1 MIAEAEHKNQVIN
14 SRGTTADIMQA
25 IVDCYN
31 SDYAQVEDLACNM
44 PGSDVKSVCKS
55 IFDFVDQNIR
65 YKMDPFQKQWIRTPA
80 RLWADREGDC
90 KSFAIFICSCLRC
103 CGIPHLFR
111 FACYEGNE
119 EPTHVYAVALDE
131 AGNEVIVDP
140 VYRDESGKAIFNEEC
155 PYTKKIDMK
164 GTTEISRLSGTPAV
178 GYFPETEIVAIPDK
192 ENLPRGEQDIL
203 IALNN
208 LNTLYIGS
216 KSAEDS
222 KFTNQ
227 IENLMDLASVAILLY
242 ESSENSVVNIDCAL
256 PCLLALYESG
266 AFNQPEGTTNEQR
279 SQMMNI
285 NLGAVVKESA
295 NYEPDTTALTSLIEI
310 LSISTPGFDPE
321 KYLPISTST
330 LQKAKAR
337 SLSANRQATQAEINS
352 AQKTLFESAE
362 YFMYSF
368 IPEAKLDEYP
378 DSVRNKRAYY
388 TSVYQDIKESGC
400 FSEKEC
406 LRIINNAIYSRYGC
420 DGEVFLYRVKKGE
433 IPIIEG
439 GWLAILGTILTALGT
454 LASLF
459 SAVFETPEEETNKKM
474 KENAPTKSDGFA
486 GILNSAS
493 GIITPPSI
501 DTGSDSNDDTLLDI
515 TTPTGTVAGSNYL
528 GIILV
533 GGVLLALLL
542 GGSGDKKKKRKK

>member
-25 IVDCYN
+25 IVNCYN
-31 SDYAQVEDLACNM
+31 SDYAQVEDLAESM

-55 IFDFVDQNIR
+55 IFDFVDQNIK

-90 KSFAIFICSCLRC
+90 KSYAIFICSCLRC
-103 CGIPHLFR
+103 RGIPHLFR
-111 FACYEGNE
+111 FACYEGAE
-119 EPTHVYAVALDE
+119 DPTHVYAVAIDE
-131 AGNEVIVDP
+131 TGKEVIVDP
-140 VYRDESGKAIFNEEC
+140 VYLDEQGKARFNEEC

-178 GYFPETEIVAIPDK
+178 GYFTETEMITISGK
-192 ENLPRGEQDIL
+192 ENLPREEQDIL

-208 LNTLYIGS
+208 LITLYKGAVAAGDTEFS
-216 KSAEDS
+216 
-222 KFTNQ
+222 TQ

-242 ESSENSVVNIDCAL
+242 ESSGESVVNIDKAL

-266 AFNQPEGTTNEQR
+266 AFDQPAGTTNEQR

-285 NLGAVVKESA
+285 NLGAVVKESE
-295 NYEPDTTALTSLIEI
+295 NYEADTTAISSLIAI

-321 KYLPISTST
+321 KYLSTST
-330 LQKAKAR
+330 LQKSR
-337 SLSANRQATQAEINS
+337 TTRLSGNRQATQEEINA
-352 AQKTLFESAE
+352 AQKTLFDSAE

-368 IPEAKLDEYP
+368 IPESKLEEYP
-378 DSVRNKRAYY
+378 DAVRNKRGYY
-388 TSVYQDIKESGC
+388 TSVYQDIKAAGC
-400 FSEKEC
+400 FSEQEC
-406 LRIINNAIYSRYGC
+406 LRIINDAIYSRYGC

-433 IPIIEG
+433 IPVIG
-439 GWLAILGTILTALGT
+439 GWLAIVGTILTVLGT

-459 SAVFETPEEETNKKM
+459 SSVFGTDEEETNQQFKI
-474 KENAPTKSDGFA
+474 NAPSTTDGFA
-486 GILNSAS
+486 GIVSDSS

-501 DTGSDSNDDTLLDI
+501 DTDYDYDDTLLDI
-515 TTPTGTVAGSNYL
+515 TTPTGTVASSNFL
-528 GIILV
+528 GILLV
-533 GGVLLALLL
+533 GGVLMALLF
-542 GGSGDKKKKRKK
+542 GGGESKKKKRKK

>member
-103 CGIPHLFR
+103 RGIPHLFR

-178 GYFPETEIVAIPDK
+178 GYFTDTEMITISGK
-192 ENLPRGEQDIL
+192 ENLPREEQDLL

-208 LNTLYIGS
+208 LNTLYKGAVAAGDTEFS
-216 KSAEDS
+216 
-222 KFTNQ
+222 TQ

-242 ESSENSVVNIDCAL
+242 ESSENAVVNIDCAL

-266 AFNQPEGTTNEQR
+266 AFCQPAGTTNEQR

-285 NLGAVVKESA
+285 NLGAVVKESE
-295 NYEPDTTALTSLIEI
+295 NYEADTTAISSLIAI
-310 LSISTPGFDPE
+310 LSISTPGLDPE
-321 KYLPISTST
+321 KYLSTST
-330 LQKAKAR
+330 LQKSRATR
-337 SLSANRQATQAEINS
+337 LSGNRQATQEEINA
-352 AQKTLFESAE
+352 AQKTLVESAE

-378 DSVRNKRAYY
+378 DAVRNKRAYY

-400 FSEKEC
+400 FSEQEC
-406 LRIINNAIYSRYGC
+406 LRIINNAIYSRYGY
-420 DGEVFLYRVKKGE
+420 DGELFLYRVKKGE
-433 IPIIEG
+433 IPIIGEPI
-439 GWLAILGTILTALGT
+439 LAIIGTILTVLGT

-459 SAVFETPEEETNKKM
+459 SSVFGTSEDDINEKFKV
-474 KENAPTKSDGFA
+474 NAPSTTDGFA
-486 GILNSAS
+486 GIVSDSS
-493 GIITPPSI
+493 GIITPPTI
-501 DTGSDSNDDTLLDI
+501 DTDSDDTLLDI

-542 GGSGDKKKKRKK
+542 GGGGDKNKKRKK

>member
-14 SRGTTADIMQA
+14 RRGTTADIMQA

-178 GYFPETEIVAIPDK
+178 GYFTDTEMITISGK
-192 ENLPRGEQDIL
+192 ENLPREEQDLL

-208 LNTLYIGS
+208 LNTLYKGAVAAGDTEFS
-216 KSAEDS
+216 
-222 KFTNQ
+222 TQ

-242 ESSENSVVNIDCAL
+242 ESSGESVVNIDKAL

-266 AFNQPEGTTNEQR
+266 AFCQPAGTTNEQR

-285 NLGAVVKESA
+285 NMGAVVKESE
-295 NYEPDTTALTSLIEI
+295 NYEADTTAISSLIAI

-321 KYLPISTST
+321 KYLSTST
-330 LQKAKAR
+330 LQKSRATR
-337 SLSANRQATQAEINS
+337 LSGNRQSTQEEINA
-352 AQKTLFESAE
+352 AQKTLFDSAE

-368 IPEAKLDEYP
+368 IPESKLEEYP
-378 DSVRNKRAYY
+378 DAVRNKRGYY
-388 TSVYQDIKESGC
+388 TSVYQDIKDAGC
-400 FSEKEC
+400 FSEQEC
-406 LRIINNAIYSRYGC
+406 LRIINDAIYSRYGY

-433 IPIIEG
+433 IPIIG
-439 GWLAILGTILTALGT
+439 APILAVIGTILTVLGT

-459 SAVFETPEEETNKKM
+459 SSVFGTSEEETNKQFKI
-474 KENAPTKSDGFA
+474 NAPSTTDGFA
-486 GILNSAS
+486 GIVSDSS

-501 DTGSDSNDDTLLDI
+501 DTDYDSDDTLLDI
-515 TTPTGTVAGSNYL
+515 TTPTGTVAGSNFL
-528 GIILV
+528 GILLV
-533 GGVLLALLL
+533 GGVLMALLF
-542 GGSGDKKKKRKK
+542 GGGGDKNKKRKK

>member
-103 CGIPHLFR
+103 RGISHLFR

-178 GYFPETEIVAIPDK
+178 GYFTDTEMITIPEK
-192 ENLPRGEQDIL
+192 ENLPRGEQALL

-208 LNTLYIGS
+208 LNTLYIGA

-222 KFTNQ
+222 PFSNQ

-242 ESSENSVVNIDCAL
+242 ESSENAVVNIDCAL

-266 AFNQPEGTTNEQR
+266 SFNQPEGTTNEQR

-285 NLGAVVKESA
+285 NLGAVVKESD

-378 DSVRNKRAYY
+378 DAVRNKRAYY

-400 FSEKEC
+400 FSEQDC

-439 GWLAILGTILTALGT
+439 WIAILGTILTALGT

-501 DTGSDSNDDTLLDI
+501 DTGADSNDDTLLDI

-542 GGSGDKKKKRKK
+542 GGGGDKNKKRKK

>member
-178 GYFPETEIVAIPDK
+178 GYFTDTEMITISGK
-192 ENLPRGEQDIL
+192 ENLPREEQDLL

-208 LNTLYIGS
+208 LNTLYKGAVAAGDTEFS
-216 KSAEDS
+216 
-222 KFTNQ
+222 TQ

-242 ESSENSVVNIDCAL
+242 ESSGESVVNIDKAL

-266 AFNQPEGTTNEQR
+266 AFCQPAGTTNEQR

-285 NLGAVVKESA
+285 NMGAVVKESE
-295 NYEPDTTALTSLIEI
+295 NYEADTTAISSLIAI

-321 KYLPISTST
+321 KYLSTST
-330 LQKAKAR
+330 LQKSRATR
-337 SLSANRQATQAEINS
+337 LSGNRQATQAEINS

-378 DSVRNKRAYY
+378 DAVRNKRAYY

-400 FSEKEC
+400 FSEQEC
-406 LRIINNAIYSRYGC
+406 LRIINDAIYSRYGY

-433 IPIIEG
+433 IPIIGEPI
-439 GWLAILGTILTALGT
+439 LAIIGTILTVLGT

-459 SAVFETPEEETNKKM
+459 SSVFGTSEEETNKQFKI
-474 KENAPTKSDGFA
+474 NAPSTTDGFA
-486 GILNSAS
+486 GIVSDSS

-501 DTGSDSNDDTLLDI
+501 DTDYDSDDTLLDI
-515 TTPTGTVAGSNYL
+515 TTPTGTVAGSNFL

-533 GGVLLALLL
+533 GGVLMALLF
-542 GGSGDKKKKRKK
+542 GGGGDKNKKRKK

>member
-178 GYFPETEIVAIPDK
+178 GYFTDTEMITISGK
-192 ENLPRGEQDIL
+192 ENLPREEQDLL

-208 LNTLYIGS
+208 LNTLYKGAVAAGDTEFS
-216 KSAEDS
+216 
-222 KFTNQ
+222 TQ

-242 ESSENSVVNIDCAL
+242 ESSGESVVNIDKAL

-266 AFNQPEGTTNEQR
+266 AFCQPAGTTNEQR

-285 NLGAVVKESA
+285 NMGAVVKESE
-295 NYEPDTTALTSLIEI
+295 NYEADTTAISSLIAI

-321 KYLPISTST
+321 KYLSTST
-330 LQKAKAR
+330 LQKSRATR
-337 SLSANRQATQAEINS
+337 LSGNRQATQEEINA
-352 AQKTLFESAE
+352 AQKTLFDSAE

-368 IPEAKLDEYP
+368 IPESKLEEYP
-378 DSVRNKRAYY
+378 DAVRNKRGYY
-388 TSVYQDIKESGC
+388 TSVYQDIKDAGC
-400 FSEKEC
+400 FSEQEC
-406 LRIINNAIYSRYGC
+406 LRIINDAIYSRYGY

-433 IPIIEG
+433 IPIIG
-439 GWLAILGTILTALGT
+439 APILAVIGTILTVLGT

-459 SAVFETPEEETNKKM
+459 SSVFGTSEEETNKQFKI
-474 KENAPTKSDGFA
+474 NAPSTTDGFA
-486 GILNSAS
+486 GIVSDSS

-501 DTGSDSNDDTLLDI
+501 DTDYDSDDTLLDI
-515 TTPTGTVAGSNYL
+515 TTPTGTVAGSNFL
-528 GIILV
+528 GILLV
-533 GGVLLALLL
+533 GGVLMALLF
-542 GGSGDKKKKRKK
+542 GGGGDKNKKRKK

>member
-31 SDYAQVEDLACNM
+31 SDYAQVEDLAENM

-80 RLWADREGDC
+80 RLWSDREGDC

-103 CGIPHLFR
+103 RGISHLFR

-131 AGNEVIVDP
+131 AGNEVIIDP

-178 GYFPETEIVAIPDK
+178 GYFPETEIVSIPDK

-208 LNTLYIGS
+208 LNTLYIGA

-222 KFTNQ
+222 KFTNH

-242 ESSENSVVNIDCAL
+242 ESSENAVVNIDCAL

-295 NYEPDTTALTSLIEI
+295 NYDPDTTALTSLIEI

-321 KYLPISTST
+321 KYLPVSTST

-337 SLSANRQATQAEINS
+337 SLSANRQATQEEINS

-368 IPEAKLDEYP
+368 IPESKLDEYP
-378 DSVRNKRAYY
+378 DSVRNKRDYY
-388 TSVYQDIKESGC
+388 TSVYQDIKAAGC
-400 FSEKEC
+400 FSEQEC
-406 LRIINNAIYSRYGC
+406 LRIINNAIYSRHKV
-420 DGEVFLYRVKKGE
+420 DGEVYLYQVKKGE
-433 IPIIEG
+433 VPIIEG
-439 GWLAILGTILTALGT
+439 WIAILGSILTALGT

-474 KENAPTKSDGFA
+474 KENAPAKSDGFA

-501 DTGSDSNDDTLLDI
+501 DTGADSNDDTLLDI

-542 GGSGDKKKKRKK
+542 GGGGDKNKKRKK

>member
-14 SRGTTADIMQA
+14 SRGTTADIIQA

-44 PGSDVKSVCKS
+44 PVSDVKSVCKS

-90 KSFAIFICSCLRC
+90 KSFSIFICSCLRC

-131 AGNEVIVDP
+131 AGNEVIIDP

-178 GYFPETEIVAIPDK
+178 GYFTDTEMITIPEK
-192 ENLPRGEQDIL
+192 GNLPRGEQDLL

-208 LNTLYIGS
+208 LNTLYIGA

-222 KFTNQ
+222 TFSNQ

-242 ESSENSVVNIDCAL
+242 ESSENAVVNIDCAL

-295 NYEPDTTALTSLIEI
+295 NYDPDTTSLSSLIDI

-321 KYLPISTST
+321 KYLPVSTST

-378 DSVRNKRAYY
+378 DAVRNKRAYY
-388 TSVYQDIKESGC
+388 TSVYQDIKAAGC
-400 FSEKEC
+400 FSEQEC
-406 LRIINNAIYSRYGC
+406 LRIINNGIYSRHKV
-420 DGEVFLYRVKKGE
+420 DGELFLYRVKKGE
-433 IPIIEG
+433 IPIVG
-439 GWLAILGTILTALGT
+439 GWIAIVGTILTFLGT
-454 LASLF
+454 LATLLSSVLG
-459 SAVFETPEEETNKKM
+459 SSEDDINEEFKV
-474 KENAPTKSDGFA
+474 NAPSTTDGFA
-486 GILNSAS
+486 GIVSDSS
-493 GIITPPSI
+493 GIITPPTI
-501 DTGSDSNDDTLLDI
+501 DTDSDDTLLDI

-542 GGSGDKKKKRKK
+542 GGGGDKNKKRKK

>member
-103 CGIPHLFR
+103 RGISHLFR

-131 AGNEVIVDP
+131 SGNEVIVDP
-140 VYRDESGKAIFNEEC
+140 VYRDEDGKAIFNEEC

-178 GYFPETEIVAIPDK
+178 GYFTDTEMITISGK
-192 ENLPRGEQDIL
+192 ENLPREEQDLL

-208 LNTLYIGS
+208 LNTLYKGAVAAGDTEFS
-216 KSAEDS
+216 
-222 KFTNQ
+222 TQ

-242 ESSENSVVNIDCAL
+242 ESSENAVVNIDCAL

-266 AFNQPEGTTNEQR
+266 AFCQPAGTTNKQR

-295 NYEPDTTALTSLIEI
+295 NYDPDTTALTSLIEI
-310 LSISTPGFDPE
+310 LSISTPGFAPE

-330 LQKAKAR
+330 LQKAKTR
-337 SLSANRQATQAEINS
+337 SLSANRQATQEEINS

-368 IPEAKLDEYP
+368 IPESKLDEYP
-378 DSVRNKRAYY
+378 DAVRNKRAYY
-388 TSVYQDIKESGC
+388 TSVYQDIKEAGC
-400 FSEKEC
+400 FSEQEC
-406 LRIINNAIYSRYGC
+406 LRIINNAIYSRHNV
-420 DGEVFLYRVKKGE
+420 DGELFLYRVKKGE

-439 GWLAILGTILTALGT
+439 WIAILGTILTALGT

-501 DTGSDSNDDTLLDI
+501 DTGADSNDDTLLDI
-515 TTPTGTVAGSNYL
+515 TTPTGTVAGSNFW
-528 GIILV
+528 GILLV
-533 GGVLLALLL
+533 GGVLMALLF
-542 GGSGDKKKKRKK
+542 GGGGDKNKKRKK

>member
-31 SDYAQVEDLACNM
+31 SDYSQVEDLACNM

-103 CGIPHLFR
+103 RGISHLFR

-131 AGNEVIVDP
+131 EGNEVIIDP

-178 GYFPETEIVAIPDK
+178 GYFTDTEIVAIPDK

-208 LNTLYIGS
+208 LNTLYIGA

-222 KFTNQ
+222 TFSNQ

-242 ESSENSVVNIDCAL
+242 ESSENAVVNIDCAL

-266 AFNQPEGTTNEQR
+266 SFNQPEGTTNEQR

-285 NLGAVVKESA
+285 NLGAVVKESD

-337 SLSANRQATQAEINS
+337 SLSSNRQATQAEINS

-378 DSVRNKRAYY
+378 DAVRNKRAYY

-400 FSEKEC
+400 FSEQDC

-439 GWLAILGTILTALGT
+439 WIAILGTILTALGT

-501 DTGSDSNDDTLLDI
+501 DTGADSNDDTLLDI